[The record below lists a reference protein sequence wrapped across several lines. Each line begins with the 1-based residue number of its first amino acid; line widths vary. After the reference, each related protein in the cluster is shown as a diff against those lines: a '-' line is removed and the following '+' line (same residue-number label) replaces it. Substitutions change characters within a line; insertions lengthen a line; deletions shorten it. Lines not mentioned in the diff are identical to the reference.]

1 MAWLLLPSHL
11 RTGWSLTCSIRIL
24 RPPSIV
30 KYMTAIHEQ
39 TGWFWIHWVKM
50 TVCSAIARDHII
62 LNNIRHS
69 QLSCHDGETQPKGTS
84 CSGIGFRSTST
95 VSIGVTGHTNWNSM
109 RKHMRT
115 PVQVVESRHTLND
128 LIRFD
133 QFAIPGLA
141 LAYGKYLI
149 RIGSWSMNTL
159 RLRRLLPSRFPE
171 AGPTKVFDRRGITPS
186 QANMRKCDK
195 WWFWAKSNTAKTS
208 ENTALPTKHGHS

>member
-1 MAWLLLPSHL
+1 
-11 RTGWSLTCSIRIL
+11 
-24 RPPSIV
+24 
-30 KYMTAIHEQ
+30 
-39 TGWFWIHWVKM
+39 
-50 TVCSAIARDHII
+50 
-62 LNNIRHS
+62 
-69 QLSCHDGETQPKGTS
+69 
-84 CSGIGFRSTST
+84 
-95 VSIGVTGHTNWNSM
+95 M

-171 AGPTKVFDRRGITPS
+171 AVPTKVFDRRGITPS

-195 WWFWAKSNTAKTS
+195 
-208 ENTALPTKHGHS
+208 